1 MDWIRDPNV
10 WLGFLSLTALEVV
23 LGIDNIVFISILAGK
38 LPPEQRAIARRLG
51 LAVALI
57 TRILLLLSITWVMSL
72 TAPLFTT
79 FGQNVSGRDL
89 ILIVGGLFLLWKSVT
104 EIHSRLE
111 GAEHTQP
118 GAKAATMAQ
127 VVAQIAVLDIVF
139 SLDSVI
145 TAVGMSDL
153 LGVMVAAVIAAVAVM
168 LAFAGPI
175 SSFVDR
181 HPTVKMLALAFL
193 VLIGVNLVAEG
204 FHQSI
209 PKGYTYFAMAF
220 ALGVELLN
228 LRYRARVEAKGSQLP
243 ASHLP
248 SDLNAPST
256 GEEP

>member
-72 TAPLFTT
+72 TAPLFTPL
-79 FGQNVSGRDL
+79 GQKVSGRDL
-89 ILIVGGLFLLWKSVT
+89 ILILGGLFLLWKSVT

-111 GAEHTQP
+111 GADHTHS
-118 GAKAATMAQ
+118 GAKAATMGQ

-153 LGVMVAAVIAAVAVM
+153 LGVMIAAVIAAVAVM
-168 LAFAGPI
+168 LAFAGAI
-175 SSFVDR
+175 SAFVDR

-228 LRYRARVEAKGSQLP
+228 LRYRARFEGKGGRLP
-243 ASHLP
+243 APHMP
-248 SDLNAPST
+248 SDLKTPST
-256 GEEP
+256 GEAP

>member
-57 TRILLLLSITWVMSL
+57 TRILLLLSITWVMGL
-72 TAPLFTT
+72 TTPLFSTL
-79 FGQNVSGRDL
+79 GQNVSGRDL

-111 GAEHTQP
+111 GSEHTHP
-118 GAKAATMAQ
+118 GAKAATMGQ

-175 SSFVDR
+175 SAFVDR
-181 HPTVKMLALAFL
+181 HPTIKMLALAFL

-228 LRYRARVEAKGSQLP
+228 LRYRARVEGRGGQLP
-243 ASHLP
+243 ASNLP
-248 SDLNAPST
+248 SDLNARST
-256 GEEP
+256 GEAP